1 MAAPYNL
8 GNLGAEL
15 LFKWTVFQ
23 RNSLASTKLV
33 NQPGN
38 NITNNDQIY
47 EQQEEAIQILA
58 FQDEGSEEVAQAIE
72 QNTNIPAII
81 PQTSTHEGRVHSI
94 RDFLERVYLL
104 DSFDWVAS
112 NTRGQVLKTYR
123 FPDNLLAKNPIANK
137 VNNFFGLRAGV
148 QFIVLVNKQQF
159 QAGNLLISYLPHAK
173 YNGFKAD
180 LHSKPYGITSR
191 TGVPRVNL
199 DLMDATRATLDAP
212 YASPFVYYNLLTNEG
227 TIGDFTISVYSP
239 LADVSGSGRVGVKV
253 FARFIDID
261 LQFPTGQATAVAQST
276 FSTLV
281 SKVRRLGEGVP
292 NSKLKELKAI
302 KNEITTMIRDFDT
315 LTNHSNDVAVTGFK
329 QKALPNMASANGSNE
344 THMLSLSST
353 NSLTPM
359 NMGETSTSEM
369 NFQKILNIENYHN
382 HFPITTSQVAGTE
395 VWRETVNPMVL
406 PNMTGLSVPPNVE
419 VHEYLSFISQPFAL
433 WRGPIKY
440 NFRVVKTTF
449 HSVRL
454 RVGWSPV
461 TAANSV
467 IDRDACYTE
476 IVDLKDR
483 NQFSFE
489 VPYVYPQPF
498 LSTKTSGSLPLFAG
512 VIFIDIE
519 VQMVAPETVSSS
531 IDVIVE
537 RAAGEGFMLNLPTTL
552 GVFPI
557 DTRMTETETRK
568 TPVQGAS
575 SIPGVVFDHV
585 NPYLTP
591 VSQEEER
598 FSIPSYNIDVKD
610 LSFFGALSDDI
621 VNKAKELLL
630 AGTKISSQVMT
641 VINDLAI
648 YRYQVLPTYL
658 TMPLD
663 QLISIFEN
671 NGGARDFF
679 TQLPQ
684 GVLMRKRDT
693 HSDTAAKPK
702 VPEEIRELFSGETRD
717 SSTLINHSAGSGCEK
732 FDQDIMRNLSRDV
745 TFTRPPP
752 ALQADNYT
760 LGSSINNVKTMI
772 MRSSRFSVNGKP
784 TPTLPLHIQPHAYA
798 PMAFIAGAPGQYVR
812 PAMDNLS
819 YFAAIYTFA
828 RGGVGL
834 RMITGNE
841 NYKFIVD
848 PNLRINFESNSK
860 KTPAQIATTAWTL
873 QDSTW
878 VSNDITHVINPSVEG
893 FGEIT
898 IPFYSQTYC
907 QAYDMQVATNPYD
920 ENLNLRQPKTHLIVY
935 PFTEPVNDWSAFRH
949 ACADFE
955 FSMLS
960 GAPAMVSTAVTD
972 PTA

>member
-1 MAAPYNL
+1 M
-8 GNLGAEL
+8 
-15 LFKWTVFQ
+15 
-23 RNSLASTKLV
+23 
-33 NQPGN
+33 
-38 NITNNDQIY
+38 
-47 EQQEEAIQILA
+47 A
-58 FQDEGSEEVAQAIE
+58 FQDEGAEEVAQAIE

-81 PQTSTHEGRVHSI
+81 PQTATHEGRTHSI
-94 RDFLERVYLL
+94 RDFLERVYLI
-104 DSFDWVAS
+104 DSFDWVTT
-112 NTRGQVLKTYR
+112 NTRGQVLKSYR

-180 LHSKPYGITSR
+180 LHSKPYGIVAR
-191 TGVPRVNL
+191 TGVPRTNL

-239 LADVSGSGRVGVKV
+239 LADVSGSARVGVKV

-261 LQFPTGQATAVAQST
+261 LQFPTGQTTAVAKST
-276 FSTLV
+276 FSSLT

-292 NSKLKELKAI
+292 SSKLAELKAL
-302 KNEITTMIRDFDT
+302 KKEVTDMIRDFST
-315 LTNHSNDVAVTGFK
+315 LTNHSNDVSVTAFK
-329 QKALPNMASANGSNE
+329 QKALPNMASSNGSNE
-344 THMLSLSST
+344 THMLSLSSS

-369 NFQKILNIENYHN
+369 MFQKILNIENYHSN
-382 HFPITTSQVAGTE
+382 FPVTTSQVAGTE

-406 PNMTGLSVPPNVE
+406 PNVTGLNVPPNVE

-467 IDRDACYTE
+467 VDRDACYTE

-489 VPYVYPQPF
+489 VPYVYPISW
-498 LSTKTSGSLPLFAG
+498 LSTKTTGALPLFAG
-512 VIFIDIE
+512 VIFVDIE
-519 VQMVAPETVSSS
+519 VQMVAPETVSPS
-531 IDVIVE
+531 IDIIVE
-537 RAAGEGFMLNLPTTL
+537 RAAGEGFELNMPTTL
-552 GVFPI
+552 GKFPI

-568 TPVQGAS
+568 QPVEAA
-575 SIPGVVFDHV
+575 IVRPPVVQPVAHP

-591 VSQEEER
+591 VGQEEDR
-598 FSIPSYNIDVKD
+598 FDIPAYNINVSD
-610 LSFFGALSDDI
+610 LSYFGALSDSIID
-621 VNKAKELLL
+621 KAKELLA
-630 AGTKISSQVMT
+630 AGKTISSQVMT

-648 YRYQVLPTYL
+648 YKYQVLPSYL
-658 TMPLD
+658 TMQLD
-663 QLISIFEN
+663 QLIAIFEQ
-671 NGGARDFF
+671 NGGAKDMYA
-679 TQLPQ
+679 QLPQ
-684 GVLMRKRDT
+684 GILMRKRDT
-693 HSDTAAKPK
+693 HALNVCVPMEGGDCAPVSTDT
-702 VPEEIRELFSGETRD
+702 TD
-717 SSTLINHSAGSGCEK
+717 SSPRDTSTLTNHSNGVGCEK
-732 FDQDIMRNLSRDV
+732 FDQDVMRNISRDT

-760 LGSSINNVKTMI
+760 LGSSITTVNQMI
-772 MRSSRFSVNGKP
+772 MRSSNFAVNGLP
-784 TPTLPLHIQPHAYA
+784 TPTNPLHIQPHAYA
-798 PMAFIAGAPGQYVR
+798 PMAFVSGAPGRYVR

-848 PNLRINFESNSK
+848 PNLRINLNGSEK
-860 KTPAQIATTAWTL
+860 LTPAQISTIPWTTQDTTWT
-873 QDSTW
+873 
-878 VSNDITHVINPSVEG
+878 SNDITHAINPSVEG

-920 ENLNLRQPKTHLIVY
+920 DNLNLRQPKTHLIVY
-935 PFTEPVNDWSAFRH
+935 PYTEPANPWSAFRH

-960 GAPAMVSTAVTD
+960 GAPAMVDTAVTD